1 MSELY
6 NKIAALC
13 EDRGITATE
22 LCRRCDVSRASLSD
36 LKTGRKHSLSTQTLS
51 KIAGYFRVP
60 TDFLL
65 GLGQSEA
72 PDLPDP
78 DARDL
83 ARRLD
88 ALLRDLADADTALSF
103 DGKPLDADTRELLL
117 FSLQNQR
124 ALAGRIVRQ
133 QPTAR
138 KARKSNP

>member
-13 EDRGITATE
+13 EDRGVTVTE

-133 QPTAR
+133 QPSVKKQR
-138 KARKSNP
+138 K

>member
-13 EDRGITATE
+13 EDRGITVTE

-36 LKTGRKHSLSTQTLS
+36 LKAGRKHSLSTQSLS

-72 PDLPDP
+72 PGLPEP
-78 DARDL
+78 DAHDL

-88 ALLRDLADADTALSF
+88 ALLCDLADADEVLLF
-103 DGKPLDADTRELLL
+103 DGAPLDADTRELLL

-124 ALAGRIVRQ
+124 ALAERIVRQ
-133 QPTAR
+133 RSATW
-138 KARKSNP
+138 KHCK

>member
-13 EDRGITATE
+13 EDRGITVTE

-36 LKTGRKHSLSTQTLS
+36 LKIGRKHSLSTQTLS

-72 PDLPDP
+72 PVLCPKDERDIAKRLENILHDLNDP
-78 DARDL
+78 DRSLMFNGEPIDEET
-83 ARRLD
+83 RN
-88 ALLRDLADADTALSF
+88 LLRI
-103 DGKPLDADTRELLL
+103 
-117 FSLQNQR
+117 SLQNQFEISK
-124 ALAGRIVRQ
+124 RI
-133 QPTAR
+133 A
-138 KARKSNP
+138 KK

>member
-1 MSELY
+1 MSKLY

-13 EDRGITATE
+13 EDRGITVTE

-88 ALLRDLADADTALSF
+88 ALLRDLADADTVLSF
-103 DGKPLDADTRELLL
+103 DGKQLDADTRELLL

-124 ALAGRIVRQ
+124 ALAARIVRQ
-133 QPTAR
+133 QPAVKKQR
-138 KARKSNP
+138 K

>member
-13 EDRGITATE
+13 EDRGITVTE

-36 LKTGRKHSLSTQTLS
+36 LKTGRKHSLSTKTLS

-65 GLGQSEA
+65 GLGQSET
-72 PDLPDP
+72 PDLPAP

-88 ALLRDLADADTALSF
+88 ALLRDLTDAGAALLF

-117 FSLQNQR
+117 FSLQNQLE
-124 ALAGRIVRQ
+124 LAKHIAKTRLAANKRL
-133 QPTAR
+133 T
-138 KARKSNP
+138 

>member
-13 EDRGITATE
+13 EDRGITVTE

-51 KIAGYFRVP
+51 KIAGHFRVP

-72 PDLPDP
+72 PDLPEP
-78 DARDL
+78 DAHDL

-88 ALLRDLADADTALSF
+88 VLLRDLADADTALLF
-103 DGKPLDADTRELLL
+103 DGAPLDADTRELLL

-124 ALAGRIVRQ
+124 ALAERIVRQ
-133 QPTAR
+133 RSATW
-138 KARKSNP
+138 KHCK

>member
-6 NKIAALC
+6 NRIAALC
-13 EDRGITATE
+13 EDRSITVTE
-22 LCRRCDVSRASLSD
+22 LCRQCDVSRASLSD

-51 KIAGYFRVP
+51 KIAGYFHVP

-78 DARDL
+78 GAHDL

-88 ALLRDLADADTALSF
+88 VLLRDLVDADTALLF
-103 DGKPLDADTRELLL
+103 DGTPLDADTRELLL

-124 ALAGRIVRQ
+124 ALAARIVRQ
-133 QPTAR
+133 QPAAR

>member
-6 NKIAALC
+6 NRIAALC
-13 EDRGITATE
+13 EDRGITVTE
-22 LCRRCDVSRASLSD
+22 LCRQCDVSRASLSD
-36 LKTGRKHSLSTQTLS
+36 LKIGRKHSLSTQTLS
-51 KIAGYFRVP
+51 KVAGYFRVP

-72 PDLPDP
+72 PDLPAP
-78 DARDL
+78 DAHDL

-88 ALLRDLADADTALSF
+88 GLLRDLADADTALLF
-103 DGKPLDADTRELLL
+103 DGTPLDADTRELLL

-124 ALAGRIVRQ
+124 ALAARIVRQ
-133 QPTAR
+133 QPAVR